1 MSDGIIDQAKRCEL
15 ARAPS
20 RVYEIK
26 VAAWK
31 VAALAALRKGLLWE
45 LNPGPLAPEARII
58 PLDQAADWYSQ
69 TVSLLQDFCK
79 TYAVEFAYCC
89 VTLRLPVAQSSPHSI
104 QCCFSL
110 DSHQNKITLQYQI
123 AQHLN
128 TETEFPRPL
137 PPALPP
143 SHAPLLNSPKHT
155 LTQWQTAP
163 LAGRP
168 TGGPLRWRTAP
179 LADRSA
185 GGPLRWRTAPLADR
199 WRRWRRSSGQCWRTV
214 RLAVW
219 RGLLCWQA
227 TVPQLH
233 LVEKHHQIAQ
243 HCALLEP
250 PGGRFIKKP
259 CGRVKA
265 ILALARQQKGSTPM
279 ILNQLAS
286 WCNGQHSG
294 L

>member
-1 MSDGIIDQAKRCEL
+1 MCTTEASCAGH
-15 ARAPS
+15 
-20 RVYEIK
+20 V
-26 VAAWK
+26 
-31 VAALAALRKGLLWE
+31 
-45 LNPGPLAPEARII
+45 APE
-58 PLDQAADWYSQ
+58 PLK
-69 TVSLLQDFCK
+69 SLTQNINEK
-79 TYAVEFAYCC
+79 T
-89 VTLRLPVAQSSPHSI
+89 SSPEERQSA
-104 QCCFSL
+104 
-110 DSHQNKITLQYQI
+110 K
-123 AQHLN
+123 
-128 TETEFPRPL
+128 E
-137 PPALPP
+137 
-143 SHAPLLNSPKHT
+143 
-155 LTQWQTAP
+155 AP
-163 LAGRP
+163 LADRSA
-168 TGGPLRWRTAP
+168 GGPLRWRTAP

-219 RGLLCWQA
+219 RGSLCWQA

-243 HCALLEP
+243 RCALLEP

-259 CGRVKA
+259 CWRVKA